1 MGQLTRSSRQVSY
14 LGLQKLIL
22 EKVVPDIWNYLMLW
36 VLESWLPFYECKGNI
51 EILKLW
57 KQQKAWGKVDSLDQV
72 EQYIACILVGF
83 DCDFVM
89 QTKGC
94 V

>member
-36 VLESWLPFYECKGNI
+36 VLESWLPFNECKGNF

-57 KQQKAWGKVDSLDQV
+57 KQQEAWGKVDSLDQV